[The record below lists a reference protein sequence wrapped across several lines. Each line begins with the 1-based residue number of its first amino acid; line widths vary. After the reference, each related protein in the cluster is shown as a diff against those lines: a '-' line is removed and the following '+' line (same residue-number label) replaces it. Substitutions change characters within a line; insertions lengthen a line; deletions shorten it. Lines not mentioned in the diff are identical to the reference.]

1 MLRTSH
7 CQTQETKTVKLNRT
21 TLEYIPLKDRKKPS
35 IKNGVMHKLIV
46 YDNGAMIGYGF
57 VITYP
62 DGKMTAPELFDIA
75 GRKLPE
81 GWYQLT
87 MTAEHYNVVVPR
99 NIQ

>member
-7 CQTQETKTVKLNRT
+7 CQTQETETVKLLSNR
-21 TLEYIPLKDRKKPS
+21 LEYTPLKDRKKPAT
-35 IKNGVMHKLIV
+35 KNGVMHKLLV

-75 GRKLPE
+75 GKKLDE

-87 MTAEHYNVVVPR
+87 MTNEHYNVVVPR